1 MSINKKIKR
10 GLYGLAAMALS
21 ASTAISA
28 FAPIAVAV
36 DPDVLAF
43 DSTCALSQSL
53 ETADFVCTLGAT
65 NYNMFIGVI
74 SSEGQDA
81 GAFVRYGSEEELA
94 KIVRENGHISF
105 TDSDMVS
112 ASYIHVDGDD
122 SGIMAMA
129 DGSAYRFSAGNVKLS
144 DVINKTFGIAENDGT
159 GADPSGE
166 EHANPQSIVWEYG
179 TGTKKI
185 SNGKLVLK
193 QACEPKWAYDENAQ
207 EGEFMPCVDI
217 TGDIEEG
224 PYVVHQGDEGG
235 SLFVNHGIKLVFELQ
250 PDEGYEMTD
259 LQFMTE
265 PEDAQVQVVG
275 GDNTF
280 QMVMPENTAMRIVV
294 VYKEIGTESIEVEE
308 CTDDACGESIPEIVS
323 AESTDFPDNAA
334 KIRVSDVDHE
344 GEALDFE
351 AGLYGATSEEVE
363 EFVYGY
369 FEEHEAEYEACD
381 ELEDEDEYEACV
393 DEIYANL
400 YDAALDK
407 FGIIVAGMFDIS
419 LIDDSGNIV
428 DYEGDGITI
437 TLTVTEDMIWWA
449 DFFAEHFDGEV
460 EFKIAHL
467 KHDGTI
473 EFIPYVDNE
482 DGTFTIKVTS
492 LSPFAVGIT
501 RASSVVPPS
510 PNTFDGVMTNLAV
523 AFVSLAGIA
532 TISFIVRRKV
542 RR

>member
-1 MSINKKIKR
+1 MSINKKIRR
-10 GLYGLAAMALS
+10 GLCGIAAIALS
-21 ASTAISA
+21 AGTTISA
-28 FAPIAVAV
+28 FAPIVAAV
-36 DPDVLAF
+36 DPDVLSF

-53 ETADFVCTLGAT
+53 ETADFVCTLGTT

-94 KIVRENGHISF
+94 KIVRENGHFSF
-105 TDSDMVS
+105 TDSDMVA
-112 ASYIHVDGDD
+112 ASYIHVEGDD

-159 GADPSGE
+159 GADPSDE
-166 EHANPQSIVWEYG
+166 VHTNPQ
-179 TGTKKI
+179 
-185 SNGKLVLK
+185 
-193 QACEPKWAYDENAQ
+193 
-207 EGEFMPCVDI
+207 
-217 TGDIEEG
+217 
-224 PYVVHQGDEGG
+224 
-235 SLFVNHGIKLVFELQ
+235 
-250 PDEGYEMTD
+250 
-259 LQFMTE
+259 
-265 PEDAQVQVVG
+265 
-275 GDNTF
+275 
-280 QMVMPENTAMRIVV
+280 
-294 VYKEIGTESIEVEE
+294 SIEVEE

-323 AESTDFPDNAA
+323 VESTDFPDNAA
-334 KIRVSDVDHE
+334 KIRVSGVDYE
-344 GEALDFE
+344 GEVLDFE

-381 ELEDEDEYEACV
+381 ELEDEDEYEACA

-400 YDAALDK
+400 YEAALDK
-407 FGIIVAGMFDIS
+407 FGMIVAGMFDIS
-419 LIDDSGNIV
+419 LIDDSGNII

-437 TLTVTEDMIWWA
+437 TLTVTEDMMWWA
-449 DFFAEHFDGEV
+449 DFSAEHFGDEY
-460 EFKIAHL
+460 ELKLAHY

-501 RASSVVPPS
+501 RASSVTPPS

-523 AFVSLAGIA
+523 AFVGLAGIA